1 MIKDKTASLMSTST
15 KLGAITA
22 YAKDEFK
29 KASFEFGENL
39 GIAFQIK
46 DDLLDILGS
55 SYKTGK
61 DTNAD
66 VTSSMITLPMIYIL
80 EKKISS
86 NSKSLINKALSKKA
100 SKKQIIDLKKIISE
114 EGGINY
120 AENKLNHYTKL
131 AISCLDVMPNNEYKN
146 SLIEIAN
153 YNVIRNR

>member
-15 KLGAITA
+15 KLGAITSF
-22 YAKDEFK
+22 AKYEFK

-66 VTSSMITLPMIYIL
+66 VTFSGTDPVGDGEVYVIVEFNPSATSNEIAGGKIYI
-80 EKKISS
+80 
-86 NSKSLINKALSKKA
+86 
-100 SKKQIIDLKKIISE
+100 
-114 EGGINY
+114 
-120 AENKLNHYTKL
+120 TPT
-131 AISCLDVMPNNEYKN
+131 V
-146 SLIEIAN
+146 
-153 YNVIRNR
+153 